1 MKTKNLIVYSF
12 LILGIIPETNAM
24 NFDYLEPCMTSQNQ
38 LRTAIKQLKDTG
50 NTQKAEE
57 LEQKWFN
64 PNAINYRWMGLDGC
78 CYIEYLA
85 EYKQDLT
92 QIYNSIFSSRFEHST
107 SSVASTSAA
116 STSAIPT
123 TSSIPTPPPLPTGI
137 VPPPPPPP
145 PSTSNLINT
154 KKHNQNTKKSIDQNN
169 QSNQEQNNAAMM
181 EEIKNFRFKKHIP
194 ETTREVEQ
202 TNEHSDAQ
210 QSIINELR
218 RFDFSQLRNSAEP
231 HPSQL
236 STGHQL
242 TASEIFIN
250 DLNRGKRLLRKVST
264 LSPIEEESD
273 TSLSIK
279 SRTDSAVQ
287 DLSLNA
293 PSQNSNSSF
302 FVQG

>member
-1 MKTKNLIVYSF
+1 MKTKNLIMYSF
-12 LILGIIPETNAM
+12 LILGTIPETNAM

-64 PNAINYRWMGLDGC
+64 PNTINYRWMGLDGC

-92 QIYNSIFSSRFEHST
+92 QIYNSIFFSRSEHST

-123 TSSIPTPPPLPTGI
+123 PPPLPTGI
-137 VPPPPPPP
+137 VPPPPPP

-154 KKHNQNTKKSIDQNN
+154 KKHNQNTKKSINQNN

-218 RFDFSQLRNSAEP
+218 RFDFRQLRNSAEP

-273 TSLSIK
+273 TNLSIK

-287 DLSLNA
+287 DLSLNE

-302 FVQG
+302 FVRG